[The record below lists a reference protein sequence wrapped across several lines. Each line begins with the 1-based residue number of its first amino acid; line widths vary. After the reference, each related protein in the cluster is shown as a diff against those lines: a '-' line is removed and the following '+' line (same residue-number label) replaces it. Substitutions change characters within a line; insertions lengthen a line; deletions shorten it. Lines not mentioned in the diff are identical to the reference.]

1 MTTTRDSQLPL
12 AAHQAQAFAA
22 VRLLPR
28 PPWDG
33 LQASAARGIGSLLP
47 DLIGGQARGPKAPA
61 AVDLPQIREWTGRCG
76 PTQDHSAAVPTS
88 LSLSTGAVFLAISC
102 AGDSHKFELT
112 ADLAALVRLM

>member
-47 DLIGGQARGPKAPA
+47 DLIGGQLRGTES
-61 AVDLPQIREWTGRCG
+61 VSLSEGV
-76 PTQDHSAAVPTS
+76 TQDRATNC
-88 LSLSTGAVFLAISC
+88 GAI
-102 AGDSHKFELT
+102 
-112 ADLAALVRLM
+112 